1 MPAGASGV
9 DEVRHGFD
17 RLPDLHLFGKAVGFE
32 NICLLVGELAA
43 LLLRPLCVGNG
54 CGFFQQGVEVVK
66 VFDGGGGDCPGAFCD
81 EFFEVV
87 EVWEFPF
94 D

>member
-1 MPAGASGV
+1 M

-17 RLPDLHLFGKAVGFE
+17 RLPDLHLLGKAVGFE
-32 NICLLVGELAA
+32 QFVLLVGELAA
-43 LLLRPLCVGNG
+43 LFLRPLCAGKG
-54 CGFFQQGVEVVK
+54 CGFLQQGIEIIK
-66 VFDGGGGDCPGAFCD
+66 VFDGGGSDCSGAFCY
-81 EFFEVV
+81 EFFEIV